1 MEIFKNFK
9 KNLNSIALIDE
20 KIGNFKYKD
29 LINQMGVTKDRI
41 KNNSVVLLI
50 ADNSAHFVL
59 GYVSFLSCKNVI
71 NILLDISFSEDFIKD
86 VISKYKPN
94 YVFSP
99 NGNFHFK
106 NEYKEI
112 LNLYSY
118 SIFEIN
124 KNVNKNLN
132 FDNFLLL
139 STSGTTQSPKF
150 VRLSKKNINDNTKK
164 ICQSLKIKKNHTTI
178 TTMPLGYSYGLSIL
192 NTHLF
197 KCAKIVMN
205 NNTVIEKIFWRKIK
219 DYKIDSFG
227 GVPEFFEILKKINF
241 EKFYL
246 NSIKYIT
253 QAGGRLDENLLKYFG
268 KICKKKSIKF
278 YVMYGQTEAGP
289 RMSVLNWRMF
299 YKKLNSVGHPLKN
312 YKVKIICKKNKIK
325 TKKKGEIVFYGDNVC
340 LGYAKN
346 SNDLKKGD
354 INKKKLFTGDIGY
367 QDKDKYLYIVGR
379 KKKFIKF
386 FGKRLDLKQIEDFLY
401 LKGFKVRCLVAD
413 KFLKLNLYNKQS
425 LESEIKL
432 NLKEQFD
439 INQNFIIINKKF
451 TKTFKDFKYE

>member
-1 MEIFKNFK
+1 MEMFNNFK

-29 LINQMGVTKDRI
+29 LINQINITKDKI
-41 KNNSVVLLI
+41 KNNSIVLLI
-50 ADNSAHFVL
+50 ADNTAPFVL

-71 NILLDISFSEDFIKD
+71 NILLDISFSEDFIND
-86 VISKYKPN
+86 VIKKYKPN

-99 NGNFHFK
+99 NGNLNFK

-124 KNVNKNLN
+124 KKFKKDLN
-132 FDNFLLL
+132 FNNFLLL

-150 VRLSKKNINDNTKK
+150 VRLSKRNINDNTKK
-164 ICQSLKIKKNHTTI
+164 ICHSLKIKKNHTTI

-197 KCAKIVMN
+197 KCAKIVLN
-205 NNTVIEKIFWRKIK
+205 NNTVIEKTFWKKIK
-219 DYKIDSFG
+219 DYKVDSFG
-227 GVPEFFEILKKINF
+227 GVPEFFEILKKLNF

-253 QAGGRLDENLLKYFG
+253 QAGGRLEENLLRYFG

-278 YVMYGQTEAGP
+278 FVMYGQTEAGP
-289 RMSVLNWRMF
+289 RMSILNWKMF
-299 YKKLNSVGHPLKN
+299 YKKLNSVGHPLKD
-312 YKVKIICKKNKIK
+312 YKFKIIPEKNKTRTNK
-325 TKKKGEIVFYGDNVC
+325 RGEVVFYGDSVC

-367 QDKDKYLYIVGR
+367 QDKDKYIYIVGR
-379 KKKFIKF
+379 KAKFIKF

-401 LKGFKVRCLVAD
+401 SKGFKVRCLVTD
-413 KFLKLNLYNKQS
+413 KYLKLNLYNKQS
-425 LESEIKL
+425 LDSEIKL
-432 NLKEQFD
+432 NLKEKFN
-439 INQNFIIINKKF
+439 INKNFIIINKEF
-451 TKTFKDFKYE
+451 TKTFKDLNYG

>member
-1 MEIFKNFK
+1 
-9 KNLNSIALIDE
+9 
-20 KIGNFKYKD
+20 
-29 LINQMGVTKDRI
+29 MGVTKDRI

-205 NNTVIEKIFWRKIK
+205 NNIKIEKIF
-219 DYKIDSFG
+219 
-227 GVPEFFEILKKINF
+227 
-241 EKFYL
+241 
-246 NSIKYIT
+246 
-253 QAGGRLDENLLKYFG
+253 
-268 KICKKKSIKF
+268 
-278 YVMYGQTEAGP
+278 
-289 RMSVLNWRMF
+289 
-299 YKKLNSVGHPLKN
+299 
-312 YKVKIICKKNKIK
+312 
-325 TKKKGEIVFYGDNVC
+325 
-340 LGYAKN
+340 
-346 SNDLKKGD
+346 
-354 INKKKLFTGDIGY
+354 
-367 QDKDKYLYIVGR
+367 
-379 KKKFIKF
+379 
-386 FGKRLDLKQIEDFLY
+386 
-401 LKGFKVRCLVAD
+401 
-413 KFLKLNLYNKQS
+413 
-425 LESEIKL
+425 
-432 NLKEQFD
+432 
-439 INQNFIIINKKF
+439 
-451 TKTFKDFKYE
+451 